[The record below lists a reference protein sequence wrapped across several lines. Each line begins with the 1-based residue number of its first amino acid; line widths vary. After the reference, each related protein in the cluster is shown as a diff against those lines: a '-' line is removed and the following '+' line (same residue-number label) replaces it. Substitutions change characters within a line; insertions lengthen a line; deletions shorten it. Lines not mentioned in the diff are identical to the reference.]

1 MPEVKIVEME
11 TGKKYY
17 LENEIYT
24 PVEKESLFE
33 KDGGTYS
40 LVGDFLIP
48 NEFLEEE
55 QQMDIGKWGRMR
67 LEYIKSNKKALYT
80 ALFLDGD
87 LIPKMAEFNKS
98 CEQMQE
104 TMTSQMMEKRQI
116 TEQLKKK
123 DQMLWVQE
131 MNSIRDTIE
140 EYITR
145 EMIYN

>member
-1 MPEVKIVEME
+1 
-11 TGKKYY
+11 
-17 LENEIYT
+17 
-24 PVEKESLFE
+24 
-33 KDGGTYS
+33 
-40 LVGDFLIP
+40 
-48 NEFLEEE
+48 
-55 QQMDIGKWGRMR
+55 MDIGKWGRMR
-67 LEYIKSNKKALYT
+67 LEYIKSNKKALYS

-131 MNSIRDTIE
+131 MNNIRDIIE

>member
-1 MPEVKIVEME
+1 ME

-17 LENEIYT
+17 LEDEIYT
-24 PVEKESLFE
+24 PLEKESLFE

-55 QQMDIGKWGRMR
+55 QQIDIGKWGRMR
-67 LEYIKSNKKALYT
+67 LEYIKSNKKALYS
-80 ALFLDGD
+80 ALFLDGN

-98 CEQMQE
+98 CEEIEE
-104 TMTSQMMEKRQI
+104 TMIEQLKKKREI
-116 TEQLKKK
+116 TEHLKKK

-131 MNSIRDTIE
+131 MNNIKDTVEEIIRD
-140 EYITR
+140 
-145 EMIYN
+145 EMVYR

>member
-55 QQMDIGKWGRMR
+55 QQIDIGKWGRMR

-116 TEQLKKK
+116 TEELKKK

-131 MNSIRDTIE
+131 MNNIRDIIE

>member
-67 LEYIKSNKKALYT
+67 LEYIKNNKKALYS

-116 TEQLKKK
+116 TEELKKK